1 MQQFRTKFHKVPKD
15 ILTWFPGHMGKGLR
29 VMQQK
34 LKMVDCVIEVH
45 DARIPFS
52 GRNDD
57 FKHSIR
63 GIKPHIMVFNK
74 KDLIDK
80 NHFRTITRQIQQ
92 QDRLNDVLFTNC
104 RDQKCEGIRRL
115 LPLATKLIAESD
127 RFNRSDEK
135 DFNIMIIGVPNVGK
149 SSLINILRNRH
160 LKKTGAAAVGAV
172 AGITRSVLNKIKIS
186 ETPKVFLLDT
196 PGILMPRISDSEQGL
211 KLALCGCTQDHL
223 VGDELIADYLLY
235 RMNKAQNF
243 DYIKLMGLEE
253 PTDKIIEVLVA
264 WARKNEKYEKVR
276 SADQIQM
283 VLRPNT
289 KAAAQFML
297 KQFRTGILG
306 RIFLDEEILWNN

>member
-15 ILTWFPGHMGKGLR
+15 VLTWFPGHMGKGLK

-52 GRNDD
+52 GRNDE
-57 FKHSIR
+57 FKYSIH
-63 GIKPHIMVFNK
+63 GVKPHIMVFNK

-80 NHFRTITRQIQQ
+80 SNFRAITRQIQQ
-92 QDRLNDVLFTNC
+92 REGVRDVLFTNC
-104 RDQKCEGIRRL
+104 RDQQCEGIRRL
-115 LPLATKLIAESD
+115 LPLASKLIADSD
-127 RFNRSDEK
+127 RFNRSEEK
-135 DFNIMIIGVPNVGK
+135 DFNLMIIGVPNVGK
-149 SSLINILRNRH
+149 SSLINVLRNRH

-186 ETPKVFLLDT
+186 ETPKVYLLDT
-196 PGILMPRISDSEQGL
+196 PGILMPQISDTEQGL

-223 VGDELIADYLLY
+223 VGDELIADYLLF
-235 RMNKAQNF
+235 RLNKAQNF
-243 DYIKLMGLEE
+243 DYVELMGLEA
-253 PTDKIIEVLVA
+253 PTDDILEVLVT
-264 WARKNEKYEKVR
+264 WARKNEKYQKIR
-276 SADQIQM
+276 NTDNRI

-289 KAAAQFML
+289 TFAAQFML

-306 RIFLDEEILWNN
+306 KMFLDEELLIK

>member
-1 MQQFRTKFHKVPKD
+1 MQQFRTKFHKIPKD
-15 ILTWFPGHMGKGLR
+15 LLTWFPGHMGKGLR

-34 LKMVDCVIEVH
+34 LKLVDCIIEVH

-52 GRNDD
+52 GRNEE
-57 FKHSIR
+57 FKYSIR
-63 GIKPHIMVFNK
+63 GVKPHIMVFNK

-80 NHFRTITRQIQQ
+80 RSFQAISRQIQHE
-92 QDRLNDVLFTNC
+92 DGLNDVLFTNC

-172 AGITRSVLNKIKIS
+172 AGITRSVLTKIKIS
-186 ETPKVFLLDT
+186 ETPRVFLLDT
-196 PGILMPRISDSEQGL
+196 PGILTPKISDTEQGL

-235 RMNKAQNF
+235 RLNKAQNF
-243 DYIKLMGLEE
+243 DYVELMGLEA

-264 WARKNEKYEKVR
+264 WARKCQKYQRVKLPDR
-276 SADQIQM
+276 SEII
-283 VLRPNT
+283 LRPNT
-289 KAAAQFML
+289 KMAAQYML

-306 RIFLDEEILWNN
+306 KIFLDEELLWSR